1 MTQGHGGGVTLLPCG
16 AAGAAT
22 AHEFGGK
29 MDKIKRWGF
38 SATVVVPLF
47 ASASMGPENIWDII
61 EKF

>member
-16 AAGAAT
+16 GGNRT
-22 AHEFGGK
+22 RVWGK

-38 SATVVVPLF
+38 SATVAVPLF

-61 EKF
+61 EKL

>member
-1 MTQGHGGGVTLLPCG
+1 MGVEQLCYPV
-16 AAGAAT
+16 GAAT

-29 MDKIKRWGF
+29 TNKIKHWGF
-38 SATVVVPLF
+38 WATVAVPLF